1 MMGLSAGSMSPVPV
15 LVPTDLNRG
24 EERYGAGL
32 PLLADCCCVSK
43 AIFSPSLG
51 SFVLVKWKVA
61 CASWAGYN
69 EYELV
74 NLKAST
80 SVQLESAGYRRSF
93 HRGWKQ
99 TLVRRKQTLVRRKQ
113 QRWEKRR
120 PLLPSAKEPFQKAC
134 LDGGG
139 QAPPSSWIDAPG
151 LLGLIPGR
159 LLKVWV
165 FRALSDCSWKSSWLS
180 KVC

>member
-1 MMGLSAGSMSPVPV
+1 MMGLSSGSMSPVPV
-15 LVPTDLNRG
+15 LVPTELNRG

-99 TLVRRKQTLVRRKQ
+99 TLVRRKQQRDGKREGPCYQAQRSHSRKPA
-113 QRWEKRR
+113 WTAEAKL
-120 PLLPSAKEPFQKAC
+120 PLAPGLMRQAC
-134 LDGGG
+134 LD
-139 QAPPSSWIDAPG
+139 
-151 LLGLIPGR
+151 
-159 LLKVWV
+159 
-165 FRALSDCSWKSSWLS
+165 
-180 KVC
+180 